1 MLLDTIEL
9 TSVKSTSNIYLKY
22 FCLQETVDTEELTQT
37 TASQFIAVAGDIL
50 EPVDIAI
57 LIEQCIVLEE
67 ISSFAEAT
75 ALFLALDYL
84 LDLQYPNIPKTERQV
99 MFFEVVHN
107 ELLQLTV

>member
-1 MLLDTIEL
+1 M
-9 TSVKSTSNIYLKY
+9 
-22 FCLQETVDTEELTQT
+22 QETVDTEELTQT

-84 LDLQYPNIPKTERQV
+84 LDLQYPNIPKKKKTERQV